1 MTAESLAAQLTPRE
15 SPRALLLD
23 NIGQLVT
30 LNTGWD
36 DTKFPR
42 RGAAMRE
49 LGIIEDA
56 AVLCVNGSIE
66 LAGPRSEVL
75 LDSQHQFSAP
85 DLIRFDCQAGVVV
98 PGFCDSHTH
107 PAFVSPRL
115 IDFEKRIAG
124 AGYEEIAAAGGGIR
138 SSVRTVRAASEADL
152 EEQITFALHKMS
164 LSGTTTVEAKSGYGL
179 DVESELKS
187 LRAIRTAAEYWP
199 GLVLST
205 FLGAHVVP
213 VEFADR
219 REQYVRLICE
229 DMVPQVAREQLAEFI
244 DVFCERDAFTEEET
258 EQIFIAGKSHGLR
271 VRAHMGQFTI
281 ANLEKFSRFD
291 PVSFDHLDHLD
302 DRGLDWL
309 SSHNTIATLVPGANF
324 FLGHNQYPPARKLLD
339 AGAPVALATDYNPG
353 TSPTLSMPFV
363 MSLACTQMKMSP
375 AEALAA
381 ATINGAHALCV
392 AGSKGSI
399 VPGKDADLAIFGVDD
414 YRELPYWI
422 AGDNCLATVIRG
434 ELVD

>member
-1 MTAESLAAQLTPRE
+1 
-15 SPRALLLD
+15 
-23 NIGQLVT
+23 
-30 LNTGWD
+30 
-36 DTKFPR
+36 
-42 RGAAMRE
+42 MRE

-56 AVLCVNGSIE
+56 AVLCVDGSIE
-66 LAGPRSEVL
+66 LAAPRSNVILHAETL
-75 LDSQHQFSAP
+75 FSAA
-85 DLIRFDCQAGVVV
+85 DIIRFDCQAGLVI

-138 SSVRTVRAASEADL
+138 SSVRTVREASEAEL
-152 EEQITFALHKMS
+152 EEQITFALHKMA

-179 DVESELKS
+179 DVESEIKS
-187 LRAIRTAAEYWP
+187 LRAIRSAAEYWP

-213 VEFADR
+213 AEFADCR
-219 REQYVRLICE
+219 AEYVRLVCE
-229 DMVPQVAREQLAEFI
+229 EMIPQVATEQLAEFI
-244 DVFCERDAFTEEET
+244 DVFCERGAFTEKET
-258 EQIFIAGKSHGLR
+258 EQIFTAGKTHGLR
-271 VRAHMGQFTI
+271 VRAHLGQFTT
-281 ANLEKFSRFD
+281 ANLEKFARFH

-324 FLGHNQYPPARKLLD
+324 FLGHKDYPHARKLLD

-375 AEALAA
+375 AEALVA

-399 VPGKDADLAIFGVDD
+399 VRGKDADLAVFGVDD
-414 YRELPYWI
+414 YRELAYWI